1 MSTQDTIQ
9 AIQDRAL
16 DRFDSMQECC
26 KVAGMS
32 PAYWSMIRTG
42 KRELTDHVLSCLAE
56 VLEVEFIKTI
66 NGKLTIQMI
75 PLEVDWDDQVAC
87 TGIPIKRH
95 NYAGL
100 FEEFTENNPELDPST
115 RGIGYLEY
123 PQEWIDTVNERS
135 DNKRKFKTDLELVR
149 HAFYQWLSESIDQDI
164 AVLKSTHFPV
174 SGLNMDLT
182 GKYCKSA
189 VPF

>member
-1 MSTQDTIQ
+1 MAGPIMSTQDTIQ

-56 VLEVEFIKTI
+56 VLDVEFIKTI

-75 PLEVDWDDQVAC
+75 PLELDWCDQVAT
-87 TGIPIKRH
+87 TGILIKRH

-100 FEEFTENNPELDPST
+100 FEEFTENNPELGVPFR
-115 RGIGYLEY
+115 RGRWRRAGAG
-123 PQEWIDTVNERS
+123 RS
-135 DNKRKFKTDLELVR
+135 R
-149 HAFYQWLSESIDQDI
+149 
-164 AVLKSTHFPV
+164 
-174 SGLNMDLT
+174 
-182 GKYCKSA
+182 SA
-189 VPF
+189 VES